1 MTKWSLGYQLLKYYV
16 GTIFRLFNKRLVANG
31 LENIPKKKPII
42 FAPNHQNALI
52 DPLAI
57 IFTSSKQPVFLTRAD
72 VFAKPILL
80 KIFTYIKMLPVYR
93 IKDGA
98 ANLKN
103 NEYIFN
109 KSVEILEANAPI
121 GLFPEAT
128 QTDKRRL
135 RTLKKAV
142 PRIAF
147 MAEEKN
153 DFNLD
158 LQVIPVGIYYD
169 NYYHSNVDIFVNYGK
184 GFTIKKYKERYLENP
199 QKAYTEFREELFDRI
214 VELIIHIRDLEH
226 YHVYENIRLFYR
238 SSMKKKLKLGNSV
251 HDNFKTD
258 KETIAIAEKAF
269 LDGDN
274 NIEVFDNQYN
284 RLERGLKKKGFSI
297 LDFDHICPVKTIAS
311 SLLLIFAFPIFLFG
325 FLNAI
330 PYYLLT
336 LKFVK
341 KLKTRQFDS
350 SFKFGISAFVF
361 PIMFM
366 IHALIFGLITGQA
379 IWGVYYFF
387 AALISTVVAN
397 KYRYLFIKVK
407 KQWAVLFLKWF
418 KNKEFN
424 SIIKTRDSIL
434 SFLNT
439 AFGMDN

>member
-16 GTIFRLFNKRLVANG
+16 GTIFRAFNKRLVAKG

-57 IFTSSKQPVFLTRAD
+57 IFTSPKQPVFLTRAD
-72 VFAKPILL
+72 IFAKPILL

-103 NEYIFN
+103 NELIFD
-109 KSVEILEANAPI
+109 KSVEILEANASV

-135 RTLKKAV
+135 RVLKKAV

-169 NYYHSNVDIFVNYGK
+169 NYFHSNVDIFVNYGK
-184 GFTIKKYKERYLENP
+184 GFTIKKYKDLYLENP
-199 QKAYTEFREELFDRI
+199 QKAYTQFREELFDRI
-214 VELIIHIRDLEH
+214 VDLIIHIRDLEH
-226 YHVYENIRLFYR
+226 YHIYENIRLFYR
-238 SSMKKKLKLGNSV
+238 SSMKKKLKLGNSLK
-251 HDNFKTD
+251 DRFETD
-258 KETIAIAEKAF
+258 KKTIAVAEKAF
-269 LDGDN
+269 FDGDN
-274 NIEVFDNQYN
+274 NIDVFDNQYN
-284 RLERGLKKKGFSI
+284 RLERRLKKKGFSV
-297 LDFDHICPVKTIAS
+297 LDFDTICPVKTIAS
-311 SLLLIFAFPIFLFG
+311 TLLLIIAFPIFLFG

-336 LKFVK
+336 MKFIK
-341 KLKTRQFDS
+341 GLRNNQFHS
-350 SFKFGISAFVF
+350 SFKFGISAFIF
-361 PIMFM
+361 PLMFS
-366 IHALIFGLITGQA
+366 IHALIFGLVTGNA
-379 IWGVYYFF
+379 IWGIYYFI
-387 AALISTVVAN
+387 ATLLSVAIAN

-418 KNKEFN
+418 KKKEFQV
-424 SIIKTRDSIL
+424 IIKTRDAIL
-434 SFLNT
+434 NLLNE
-439 AFGMDN
+439 AFDFEV